1 MPLELDIVH
10 LPGLYRLSGEWS
22 GFSLFHSFGET
33 KNLASARTA
42 EVSDAGSA
50 SSPHDIIQLTHVS
63 QGRSVMVPYRAL
75 YLMPSWM
82 EYKE

>member
-1 MPLELDIVH
+1 MVWLLIV
-10 LPGLYRLSGEWS
+10 PQFWRDQESS
-22 GFSLFHSFGET
+22 RT
-33 KNLASARTA
+33 ARTA

-63 QGRSVMVPYRAL
+63 QGTSVMVPYRAL